1 MGGLK
6 ADFLG
11 GPGVL
16 DMVANMVANMV
27 ADHVSH
33 TMWLTW
39 G

>member
-16 DMVANMVANMV
+16 DMVANMSEPCWR
-27 ADHVSH
+27 HVTPMSA
-33 TMWLTW
+33 TLC